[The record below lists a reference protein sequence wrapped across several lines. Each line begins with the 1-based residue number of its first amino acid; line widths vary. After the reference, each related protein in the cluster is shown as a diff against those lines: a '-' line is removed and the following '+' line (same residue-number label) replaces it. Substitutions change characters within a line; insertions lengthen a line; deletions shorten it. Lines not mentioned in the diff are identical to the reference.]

1 MVFGNQPVLPLL
13 RCETSVYRRPPKKVS
28 SMATLKRSRRQVCLF
43 GTSANPPTGDSGH
56 RGIVQALSKLEHL
69 DEVRVLPVYQHTFSS
84 KRNQLLSYNH
94 RIEMC
99 KLAFEGIPKVVVSD
113 AEQRSFLRK
122 AQTVSDEARASL
134 RVGTAELLEML
145 QEEEPETDFS
155 FCLGADT
162 FLDLTA
168 WKWRR
173 SKDVLSLLNGRLVV
187 LHRKGVTGTDDL
199 KDRINQVNREEGR
212 GNIAMLDLETL
223 GDVSSSLVRS
233 MTSEEELHS
242 HLTVSLVE
250 YIKANRFYAFG
261 EKGNR

>member
-1 MVFGNQPVLPLL
+1 M
-13 RCETSVYRRPPKKVS
+13 TS
-28 SMATLKRSRRQVCLF
+28 LKRPRRQVCLF

-56 RGIVQALSKLEHL
+56 RGIVLALSKLEQI

-84 KRNQLLSYNH
+84 KRNQLLSYSH

-122 AQTVSDEARASL
+122 AQTVSDEALASL
-134 RVGTAELLEML
+134 RVGTADLLEML
-145 QEEEPETDFS
+145 QEEEPGTDFS

-173 SKDVLSLLNGRLVV
+173 SKDVLSLLEGRLVV
-187 LHRKGVTGTDDL
+187 LHRKGITGTDDL
-199 KDRINQVNREEGR
+199 QDRVDQVNREEGQ
-212 GNIAMLDLETL
+212 GNIKVLNLETVSE
-223 GDVSSSLVRS
+223 VSSSLVRS
-233 MTSEEELHS
+233 MTSDEDLQAL
-242 HLTVSLVE
+242 LTPSVVE
-250 YIKANRFYAFG
+250 YIKSNKLFAFG